1 MYNKAVIVKA
11 AREKFQVTS
20 KGKSIRTIPDFS
32 MEKPENLDGCAM
44 SYERSQMPAK
54 LSTTVKGEMK
64 KLHNNHKFKQ
74 FLSTIPASQRAQ
86 ASMLK
91 ICAN

>member
-64 KLHNNHKFKQ
+64 NF
-74 FLSTIPASQRAQ
+74 SQ
-86 ASMLK
+86 
-91 ICAN
+91 